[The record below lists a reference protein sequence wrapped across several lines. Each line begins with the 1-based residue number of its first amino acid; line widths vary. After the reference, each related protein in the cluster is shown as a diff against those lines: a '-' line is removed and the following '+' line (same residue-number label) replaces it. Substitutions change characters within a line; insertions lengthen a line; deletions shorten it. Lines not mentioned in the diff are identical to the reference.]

1 MRLISLCGVLAAGFF
16 ACPAIAA
23 DCPGNPDAL
32 GTSRTIA
39 IDPAKTP
46 RIGTMSYPQ
55 SLPLEPKEVVLTFD
69 DGPLPKFTGPVL
81 ETLAHE
87 CVKAT
92 FFIIGEMAKAYPDW
106 VQREVRE
113 GHTVGNHSQTHPR
126 YFNRLTMER
135 GVAEIQDAAR
145 NIQNALAPGGYKM
158 APFFRFPGFGH
169 TEPFDQYV
177 NQQGYTA
184 IGADFPADDWTFIGP
199 ETVLKRAMDRL
210 EKRGSGILLLH
221 DIHQRTATILP
232 KLLRELKVR
241 GYKVVQMVPAD
252 GVSPIVVASA
262 PYVIPAVDTAPKEAG
277 MPVSQQAALNETQA
291 KEAVAKA
298 KEPSSV
304 TKAKETDSAAKAKE
318 PDTAAKAKE
327 PDVLAKTKEQDAV
340 AKAKELDS
348 KATQA
353 AAPPMHRHTASLR
366 YIHRATRQAAVRI
379 NTRGPHSMHDSPD

>member
-1 MRLISLCGVLAAGFF
+1 MRLIFLCGALAAGFF
-16 ACPAIAA
+16 ACPALAA

-69 DGPLPKFTGPVL
+69 DGPLPKYTGPVL

-106 VQREVRE
+106 VQREMRE
-113 GHTVGNHSQTHPR
+113 GHTIGNHSQTHPR

-145 NIQNALAPGGYKM
+145 NIEDALAPGGFKM

-232 KLLRELKVR
+232 KLLHELKVR

-252 GVSPIVVASA
+252 GVPPIVVASA
-262 PYVIPAVDTAPKEAG
+262 PYVIPAADIASKEIG
-277 MPVSQQAALNETQA
+277 MSLPVSQQAALNEMQA

-298 KEPSSV
+298 KAPSSA
-304 TKAKETDSAAKAKE
+304 TKAKETDSVAKAKEPDTVAKAKELDTAAKAKE

-327 PDVLAKTKEQDAV
+327 
-340 AKAKELDS
+340 LDS
-348 KATQA
+348 KPSQVTAT
-353 AAPPMHRHTASLR
+353 PMMRHTASLR
-366 YIHRATRQAAVRI
+366 HFHRPTRQAAVKTS
-379 NTRGPHSMHDSPD
+379 TRSMRDSPD

>member
-1 MRLISLCGVLAAGFF
+1 MYNSAKLRGVSARWISLCGVLGAGVFV
-16 ACPAIAA
+16 CPAIAA

-69 DGPLPKFTGPVL
+69 DGPIPKYTGPML

-87 CVKAT
+87 CVKVT
-92 FFIIGEMAKAYPDW
+92 FFVVGEMAKLYPEW
-106 VQREVRE
+106 VRREAAE
-113 GHTVGNHSQTHPR
+113 GHTIGSHSETHPR
-126 YFNRLTMER
+126 YFNRLTMED
-135 GVAEIQDAAR
+135 GIAEIQNSAR
-145 NIQNALAPGGYKM
+145 HIQDALAPGGFKM

-169 TEPFDQYV
+169 TEALDTYV

-184 IGADFPADDWTFIGP
+184 VGADFPADDWTFIGP
-199 ETVLKRAMDRL
+199 EMVLKRAMDRL

-252 GVSPIVVASA
+252 GIPPIVVASA
-262 PYVIPAVDTAPKEAG
+262 PYVVPAADTTKEAG
-277 MPVSQQAALNETQA
+277 MSQPVSQQAALNETQA

-327 PDVLAKTKEQDAV
+327 PD
-340 AKAKELDS
+340 S
-348 KATQA
+348 KPPQVTT
-353 AAPPMHRHTASLR
+353 APEHRHTASLR
-366 YIHRATRQAAVRI
+366 HFYQPTRHAAVKISTRSRSPTAI
-379 NTRGPHSMHDSPD
+379 NLPEAQ